1 MTFTNRGFR
10 GTVSLD
16 YFTDRELFE
25 AVTLSIWLRG
35 GTKGRFTKKSLGG
48 DKVTASGNGSFAS
61 KTGISLGWRA
71 ARVKGLNVT
80 GLPKEENAKKPNGI
94 RPRKGRFAK
103 TPGAVSC

>member
-1 MTFTNRGFR
+1 MAVPLG
-10 GTVSLD
+10 
-16 YFTDRELFE
+16 YFTDREILR
-25 AVTLSIWLRG
+25 AVTLSIWLCGAIKR
-35 GTKGRFTKKSLGG
+35 RFTKKSLGG

-71 ARVKGLNVT
+71 ARVKRLNVT

-103 TPGAVSC
+103 TPWASGLLRLWAE